1 MTAAT
6 MRLER
11 LAPLRERCVRWSD
24 ENPGP
29 AAANAYA
36 LASTK
41 VWGRVR
47 TLETLLGEHANIAIL
62 RNELNAGA
70 AHPYA
75 GDLEH
80 VAKLL
85 GDAIAFLGGEK

>member
-1 MTAAT
+1 MSAAAV
-6 MRLER
+6 RLER
-11 LAPLRERCVRWSD
+11 LAPLRDRAVRWSE

-41 VWGRVR
+41 VWGRLR
-47 TLETLLGEHANIAIL
+47 TLEALVGDHGPVALA

-70 AHPYA
+70 AWPFV

-80 VAKLL
+80 VSKVL
-85 GDAIAFLGGEK
+85 GEAIAFLGGKP